1 MLRLICICV
10 VAARNGTREPQ
21 KTPARA
27 GPYLW
32 ANPRAAS
39 LRSKSVRGLG
49 LFWFPTS
56 PRGSAPLARCAREAA
71 PYGLT
76 LGIAELRRPPPRPPL
91 KRSSYA
97 GSSGGVGGALVGS
110 ARLCCGGVP
119 PLPPCGGR
127 LCPRGAPF
135 GCTNP
140 PAGPLARA
148 PWALSPTSRPSAVFD
163 VRCRLVRYPLGCAA
177 PSVSW
182 PWGGALRRL
191 RPPVTSLSRS
201 LRLTARASRP
211 LCFGGVAPSAASA
224 KPPPPYLVCV
234 SMVLRSMVLC
244 LRTIKVKKNLIPQPI
259 LDIICVT
266 L

>member
-1 MLRLICICV
+1 M
-10 VAARNGTREPQ
+10 ARGSPKRPPLGRGPIFGPTRAQP
-21 KTPARA
+21 PFGR
-27 GPYLW
+27 
-32 ANPRAAS
+32 
-39 LRSKSVRGLG
+39 SVRGLG

-97 GSSGGVGGALVGS
+97 GASGGVGGALVGS

-127 LCPRGAPF
+127 LRPRGAPF
-135 GCTNP
+135 GCTIP

-148 PWALSPTSRPSAVFD
+148 PCARWPTARPSAVFD
-163 VRCRLVRYPLGCAA
+163 VRCRFARLPLGCAA
-177 PSVSW
+177 PIVSW

-191 RPPVTSLSRS
+191 RPPLRSCRAACALRRGPRGPYASGALPPPQRRQSR
-201 LRLTARASRP
+201 RP
-211 LCFGGVAPSAASA
+211 L
-224 KPPPPYLVCV
+224 
-234 SMVLRSMVLC
+234 
-244 LRTIKVKKNLIPQPI
+244 I
-259 LDIICVT
+259 
-266 L
+266 